1 MNNRDIFAELTQGF
15 EALEQS
21 RQGKLTL
28 KTTEVEAKKELHI
41 SAAEISSIREKLN
54 VSRPVF
60 ANMLR
65 MNSRTLE
72 GWEQGRSTPD
82 QAAVTLL
89 RLVQSHPETLML
101 ISELP

>member
-1 MNNRDIFAELTQGF
+1 MTQGF

-28 KTTEVEAKKELHI
+28 KTTEMEANEELHI
-41 SAAEISSIREKLN
+41 SAKEIPSIRRQLN

-72 GWEQGRSTPD
+72 GWEQGRSKPD
-82 QAAVTLL
+82 QGAATLL

-101 ISELP
+101 ISKLE

>member
-1 MNNRDIFAELTQGF
+1 MNKRDIFAELTQGF

-28 KTTEVEAKKELHI
+28 KTAEIKAKKELHI
-41 SAAEISSIREKLN
+41 SAKEISSIRKQLN

-72 GWEQGRSTPD
+72 GWEQGRSKPD
-82 QAAVTLL
+82 QGAAILL
-89 RLVQSHPETLML
+89 RLVESHPETLAL
-101 ISELP
+101 ISELE

>member
-1 MNNRDIFAELTQGF
+1 MNKRDIFAELTQGF

-28 KTTEVEAKKELHI
+28 KTTEMGTKEELHI
-41 SAAEISSIREKLN
+41 SAKEISSIRKKLN

-65 MNSRTLE
+65 MRSRTLE
-72 GWEQGRSTPD
+72 GWEQGRSKPD
-82 QAAVTLL
+82 QGAATLL
-89 RLVQSHPETLML
+89 RLVESHPETLTL
-101 ISELP
+101 IAEL